1 MRINNKRVNVFVG
14 AFYSL
19 FLLGLFFS
27 ILLLIIPISQIVNRI
42 SPYLLIVI
50 FISLIYLFYKSGHQ
64 NIEYNSDG
72 EVLNIRTQDPFWVQY
87 FPSQKTLT
95 DFPKKK
101 LTGFKIKKSIFSR
114 KLELYLTSKRS
125 QKGYVRLSFP
135 ITYLNKSEISDLK
148 KSLNRII
155 TKNKEAEK
163 NEIN

>member
-14 AFYSL
+14 AFYSM

-27 ILLLIIPISQIVNRI
+27 ILLLIIPISPIVNRI
-42 SPYLLIVI
+42 SPYLLILI
-50 FISLIYLFYKSGHQ
+50 FGLLIYLFYKSGHQ

-87 FPSQKTLT
+87 FPRERTLT

-101 LTGFKIKKSIFSR
+101 LSGFKIRKSLFSR
-114 KLELYLTSKRS
+114 RLILYLKSNRNS
-125 QKGYVRLSFP
+125 NGYVRLSFP

-155 TKNKEAEK
+155 AKNKEADK
-163 NEIN
+163 NETQ